1 VISRTA
7 DASDWNETDAQ
18 RDPSSELASSSFR
31 IRPER
36 LKEFYRLK
44 ARRALFAV
52 AATWTLIASSLAI
65 AIWSRN
71 PIVWLVAAVIVGR
84 SQHALAVLM
93 HDAAHFRLL
102 EDRRLNDFV
111 GQWLCALPIASNLY
125 AYRNVHLRH
134 HKFLLTDHDPD
145 LSLSR
150 GYPVTWQSFKRKIF
164 RDATG
169 VSSLVMRGYLTV
181 ERTGSRL
188 SIGNLFRR
196 LSAPVI
202 ARRVLAACVIGAIFY
217 AGYGWAFI
225 CLWLIPLL
233 TVYQVILRLRGIL
246 EHANVDA
253 DDGLRNARTI
263 VSSNPVAKF
272 MLNPHHVGYHLEHH
286 LYPAVPHYHL
296 PELHRALKA
305 DGRFDTALVETSY
318 LQALRAL
325 VTRAA

>member
-7 DASDWNETDAQ
+7 NDSDWNETDPQ

-36 LKEFYRLK
+36 QREFYRLH
-44 ARRALFAV
+44 APRALFAV
-52 AATWTLIASSLAI
+52 AWTWTLIAFTVTV
-65 AIWSRN
+65 AIWSRSA
-71 PIVWLVAAVIVGR
+71 IGWLLAGVIAGR

-102 EDRRLNDFV
+102 QSRRLNDFV
-111 GQWLCALPIASNLY
+111 GEWLCALPIASNLY
-125 AYRNVHLRH
+125 TYRNVHLRH
-134 HKFLLTDHDPD
+134 HKFLLTDDDPD

-181 ERTGSRL
+181 EKTGARL
-188 SIGNLFRR
+188 SLGNLFRR
-196 LSAPVI
+196 LSPAVI
-202 ARRVLAACVIGAIFY
+202 ARRALAAGLIAAIFY
-217 AGYGWAFI
+217 LGYGLAFI
-225 CLWLIPLL
+225 CLWVIPLL
-233 TVYQVILRLRGIL
+233 TVYQVLLRVRGIL
-246 EHANVDA
+246 EHADVDA

-263 VSSNPVAKF
+263 VSSNWFANF

-296 PELHRALKA
+296 PDLHQALA
-305 DGRFDTALVETSY
+305 SDNRFDTALVEKSY
-318 LQALRAL
+318 FRALREL

>member
-1 VISRTA
+1 MISRTA
-7 DASDWNETDAQ
+7 DESDWNETDPQ

-36 LKEFYRLK
+36 LKELYRLH
-44 ARRALFAV
+44 APRALLAV
-52 AATWTLIASSLAI
+52 AWTWTLIAFTVAV
-65 AIWSRN
+65 AIWSRSA
-71 PIVWLVAAVIVGR
+71 IVWLLAAVILGR

-102 EDRRLNDFV
+102 ESRRLNDFV

-134 HKFLLTDHDPD
+134 HKFLLTDDDPD

-150 GYPVTWQSFKRKIF
+150 GYPVTFKSFKRKIF

-169 VSSLVMRGYLTV
+169 ISSLVMRGYLTV
-181 ERTGSRL
+181 EKTGTRL
-188 SIGNLFRR
+188 SLGNLFRR
-196 LSAPVI
+196 LSPSVI
-202 ARRVLAACVIGAIFY
+202 ARRTLAACLIAAIFY
-217 AGYGWAFI
+217 LGYGWPFI

-233 TVYQVILRLRGIL
+233 TVYQVLLRVRGIL
-246 EHANVDA
+246 EHADVDA

-263 VSSNPVAKF
+263 VSRNSFAKF

-286 LYPAVPHYHL
+286 LYPAVPHYNL
-296 PELHRALKA
+296 PGLHQALA
-305 DGRFDTALVETSY
+305 LDGRFETALVETSY
-318 LQALRAL
+318 LQALRGL